1 MAEHDF
7 IFKIRGLE
15 MKIEVLGTESLGVRG
30 LSCVVEAEGR
40 TIVIDPGVALGYL
53 RRGKLPHPH
62 QVAVG
67 AEVRERIVEALGR
80 ASDVVISHYHGDH
93 IPLADANPYQL
104 SLNRVPPLNGVRLW
118 CKGPHDLSE
127 LSVQRWIDIFRFAG
141 CILPDAEERTDGPI
155 SFSSPAPHG
164 PRGSKLCTVMMT
176 RIQEGNE
183 VFVHA
188 SDIQLLDEVAISTII
203 KWQPTIVLASGPPLY
218 LPRLSPDLRKAAWEN
233 GKALAEEV
241 ETLILD
247 HHLLRSVSGY
257 RWMERLSLASNN
269 KVTCAARFMGI
280 EPRLLEAKRD
290 QLYAKMPV
298 PPGWHEAYASGKAS
312 LEGYRDLSP
321 ESQQSMRV

>member
-1 MAEHDF
+1 V
-7 IFKIRGLE
+7 
-15 MKIEVLGTESLGVRG
+15 KIEVLGTESLGVRG
-30 LSCVVEAEGR
+30 LSCVVEAEVR

-67 AEVRERIVEALGR
+67 AEVREKIVEALGR

-104 SLNRVPPLNGVRLW
+104 SLDRVPPLDGVRLW
-118 CKGPHDLSE
+118 CKGSHDLSE
-127 LSVQRWIDIFRFAG
+127 LSVQRWIDLSRFAG
-141 CILPDAEERTDGPI
+141 RILPDAEERTDGPI
-155 SFSSPAPHG
+155 SFSSPVPHG
-164 PRGSKLCTVMMT
+164 PRGSRLGTVMMT
-176 RIQEGNE
+176 RIQEGDE

-188 SDIQLLDEVAISTII
+188 SDIQLLNEEAISII
-203 KWQPTIVLASGPPLY
+203 IEWQPTVVLASGPPLY
-218 LPRLSPDLRKAAWEN
+218 LSRLSPDLRKAAWEN

-257 RWMERLSLASNN
+257 RWMERLSETSNN
-269 KVTCAARFMGI
+269 RVTCAARFMGT

-290 QLYAKMPV
+290 RLYAEMPV
-298 PPGWHEAYASGKAS
+298 PPDWHEAYASGKES

-321 ESQQSMRV
+321 GCQQSMNV

>member
-1 MAEHDF
+1 
-7 IFKIRGLE
+7 

-30 LSCVVEAEGR
+30 LSCVVEASGR

-67 AEVRERIVEALGR
+67 AEIREKILEALGR

-104 SLNRVPPLNGVRLW
+104 SLSRVPPLDGVRLW

-127 LSVQRWIDIFRFAG
+127 LAVQRWIDLSRFAG
-141 CILPDAEERTDGPI
+141 RILPDAEEMDDGTI
-155 SFSSPAPHG
+155 SFSSPVPHG
-164 PRGSKLCTVMMT
+164 PRGSNLGTVMMT
-176 RIQEGNE
+176 RIHEGDE

-188 SDIQLLDEVAISTII
+188 SDIQLLDDEAISII
-203 KWQPTIVLASGPPLY
+203 IEWRPTVVLASGPPLY
-218 LPRLSPDLRKAAWEN
+218 LRRLNPDLRKAAVEN
-233 GKALAEEV
+233 GKALAEEA

-247 HHLLRSVSGY
+247 HHLMRSVSGY
-257 RWMERLSLASNN
+257 RWMERLAETSNN
-269 KVTCAARFMGI
+269 RVACAAGFMGM
-280 EPRLLEAKRD
+280 EPRLLEARRD
-290 QLYAKMPV
+290 RLYAEMPV
-298 PPGWHEAYASGKAS
+298 PPDWHEAYARGKGS

-321 ESQQSMRV
+321 GCHQSIKV

>member
-1 MAEHDF
+1 
-7 IFKIRGLE
+7 

-30 LSCVVEAEGR
+30 LSCVVKAEGR

-67 AEVRERIVEALGR
+67 AEVREKIVGALRR

-104 SLNRVPPLNGVRLW
+104 SLNQVPPLDGVRLW
-118 CKGPHDLSE
+118 CKGPHDISE
-127 LSVQRWIDIFRFAG
+127 LSVQRWIDLSRFAG
-141 CILPDAEERTDGPI
+141 RILPDAEERTDGPI
-155 SFSSPAPHG
+155 SFSSPVPHG
-164 PRGSKLCTVMMT
+164 PRESRLGTVMMT
-176 RIQEGNE
+176 RIQEGDE

-188 SDIQLLDEVAISTII
+188 SDIQLLGEEAISII
-203 KWQPTIVLASGPPLY
+203 IEWQPTVVLASGPPLY

-257 RWMERLSLASNN
+257 RWIEQLSMTSDN

-290 QLYAKMPV
+290 RLYAEMPV
-298 PPGWHEAYASGKAS
+298 PPDWHKAYASGKES
-312 LEGYRDLSP
+312 LEEYRDLSP
-321 ESQQSMRV
+321 GCQKLMKV